1 MKLNTFCKRA
11 ACLLLAVIC
20 ALSLTLPAL
29 AAGDK
34 NISNAAK
41 GVARVLVMDPVTN
54 QIYSTGT
61 AFGIGKAGEAPQY
74 FVTNKHVVDCEYTIA
89 EGITVNLSAIKVY
102 IMKTSLAVVYN
113 KLSGTYEV
121 ESSQLIPC
129 EILYEEI
136 GSYPDLAILR
146 AAEPFE
152 GHITLP
158 LAKSVSEKDVAAT
171 VYALGFPGATDLTA
185 QDTWSSNLLAD
196 TSDITITRGVVSRY
210 GAMKSFNNCRLISH
224 DAVINHGNSGG
235 PLVNEKGEVMGI
247 NTLYLQKSTDVSA
260 SFYAFSSEYIVKVC
274 EDMGIPFR
282 YGSAVSS
289 WLIYVLAAALAAVI
303 AVIVVL
309 IIKRIKDGK
318 TDDKKHDP
326 TPVPPAPPAPPVTED
341 KALRVEG
348 VFGCFAGKR
357 YKVTGSVTI
366 GCGGQNSLAM
376 PEGTAGVSHRH
387 CMLTAGADGE
397 VQLTDL
403 GSSYGTFVGSG
414 QRLNANS
421 PMTLHRG
428 DTFWLGSKE
437 QMFRITGKGGK

>member
-129 EILYEEI
+129 EILYEET

-247 NTLYLQKSTDVSA
+247 NTLYLQRSTDVSA

-289 WLIYVLAAALAAVI
+289 WLIYVLAAALVAVI

-309 IIKRIKDGK
+309 LIKRIN
-318 TDDKKHDP
+318 HDP
-326 TPVPPAPPAPPVTED
+326 NPVPPTPPVPPEP
-341 KALRVEG
+341 LRVEG

>member
-146 AAEPFE
+146 ATEPFE

-247 NTLYLQKSTDVSA
+247 NTLYLQRSTDVSA

-282 YGSAVSS
+282 YGSAVPS
-289 WLIYVLAAALAAVI
+289 WLIYVLAAALVAVI

-309 IIKRIKDGK
+309 LIKRIN
-318 TDDKKHDP
+318 HDP
-326 TPVPPAPPAPPVTED
+326 NPVPPTPPVPPEP
-341 KALRVEG
+341 LRVEG

-403 GSSYGTFVGSG
+403 GSSYGTFVDSG

>member
-20 ALSLTLPAL
+20 ALSLALPAL

-129 EILYEEI
+129 EILYEET

-247 NTLYLQKSTDVSA
+247 NTLYLQRSTDVSA

-282 YGSAVSS
+282 YGSAVPS
-289 WLIYVLAAALAAVI
+289 WLIYVLAAALVAVI

-309 IIKRIKDGK
+309 LIKRIN
-318 TDDKKHDP
+318 HDP
-326 TPVPPAPPAPPVTED
+326 NPVPPTPPVPPEP
-341 KALRVEG
+341 LRVEG